1 MFNFNCVMFKKQM
14 SDQNKCSLDISRF
27 YTLTEGGRGV
37 SVVHHAKTKWIAI
50 IVDKVV
56 PRVSERTKHG
66 PILNWNKRWK
76 ISLDA
81 PL

>member
-1 MFNFNCVMFKKQM
+1 MFKKQM
-14 SDQNKCSLDISRF
+14 IEQNKCSLDIPRF
-27 YTLTEGGRGV
+27 YTLAKGGRGV
-37 SVVHHAKTKWIAI
+37 SVVHHGKTKWIAI

-66 PILNWNKRWK
+66 PIPEWDKRWK